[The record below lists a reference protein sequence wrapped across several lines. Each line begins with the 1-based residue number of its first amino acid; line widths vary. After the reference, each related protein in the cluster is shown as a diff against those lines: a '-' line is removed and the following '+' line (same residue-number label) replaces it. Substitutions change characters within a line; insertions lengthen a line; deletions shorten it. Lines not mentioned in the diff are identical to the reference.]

1 MSPFFVIRESA
12 TLVQNSLVNREF
24 LETIKAV
31 DGELFHLPY
40 HQSRLN
46 ATLASFGVATP
57 ATHLLSSHLAPPK
70 SGLYRCRVVYD
81 IDNISIEY
89 IPYQKRKISKLKIIF
104 NDEIEYAK
112 KYANRDLLDT
122 LFALRD
128 QCDDILIVKSGLIT
142 DTSIANVAFFD
153 GKEWIT
159 PKRPL
164 LEGTTR
170 ARLLDEKKLIARDIF
185 VDDLKSFHS
194 VALMNAMVDFAI
206 IEEKIEEVIC

>member
-1 MSPFFVIRESA
+1 VS
-12 TLVQNSLVNREF
+12 REF

-46 ATLASFGVATP
+46 ATLASCGVATP
-57 ATHLLSSHLAPPK
+57 TTHILTDLLAPPDN
-70 SGLYRCRVVYD
+70 GIYRCRVVYD
-81 IDNISIEY
+81 TQKISANY
-89 IPYQKRKISKLKIIF
+89 IPYQKRKVSKLKIIF

-112 KYANRDLLDT
+112 KYADRELLDM
-122 LFALRD
+122 LFALRGE
-128 QCDDILIVKSGLIT
+128 CDDILIVRSGLIT

-153 GKEWIT
+153 GKEWVT

-164 LEGTTR
+164 LAGTTR

-185 VDDLKSFHS
+185 VDDLKSFKS
-194 VALMNAMVDFAI
+194 MALLNAMVDFAI
-206 IEEKIEEVIC
+206 IEENIEEVIC